1 MAKPSPLRRWTRRLI
16 WLLVLAAIVV
26 FVASAM
32 QPKPVPVDLAT
43 VTHGPLV
50 VTVDEDGRT
59 RVRDRY
65 KIAAPLAGNVGRIEL
80 RPGDLV
86 EVGVVLARI
95 EPTPPPLLDD
105 RSRAETEA
113 RVRSAEAA
121 ERQAQAALTR
131 ASGARSFADGEARR
145 LEQLGDDATAQEL
158 ARARFERQG
167 SAQDETSAKFAAQ
180 VARYQAEVAR
190 VALASIRGNKDSH
203 GQPLEVTAPIAG
215 RVLQILHESEG
226 YVTAGTGLL
235 EIADPSAME
244 IVVDVL
250 TADAVRIEPGAA
262 ATLRAWGGE
271 GELRARV
278 RRIDPAAFTR
288 VSALGVEE
296 QRVNVVLDL
305 VDPHASWQR
314 LGDGFRVDV
323 SIEVWREE
331 NAVQV
336 PLSALVRREAGW
348 STFIHDGDSVHLRP
362 IEVGQQSGLMVQV
375 RGGLEPGERVVIYPS
390 DKVVDGALVADAAG

>member
-1 MAKPSPLRRWTRRLI
+1 MPKQSPLQRWTRRLV
-16 WLLVLAAIVV
+16 WLLVLAGLAALVV
-26 FVASAM
+26 RAL

-43 VTHGPLV
+43 VTRGPLV

-65 KIAAPLAGNVGRIEL
+65 KIAAPLAGNVARIEL

-86 EVGVVLARI
+86 QEGAVLARI
-95 EPTPPPLLDD
+95 EPTPPPLLDE
-105 RSRAETEA
+105 RSRAEAEA

-131 ASGARSFADGEARR
+131 ASGARSFTEGEAKR
-145 LEQLGDDATAQEL
+145 LEQLGDGATAQEL
-158 ARARFERQG
+158 ARARFDRQG
-167 SAQDETSAKFAAQ
+167 AAQEETSAKFAAQ
-180 VARYQAEVAR
+180 VARYQAQVAR
-190 VALASIRGNKDSH
+190 VALASIQGKERRGE
-203 GQPLEVTAPIAG
+203 QLEVTAPIGG

-226 YVTAGTGLL
+226 FVSAGTGLL
-235 EIADPSAME
+235 ELADPSAME
-244 IVVDVL
+244 VVVDVL
-250 TADAVRIEPGAA
+250 TADAVRIEPGAS

-305 VDPHASWQR
+305 VDPHDQWQR

-323 SIEVWREE
+323 SIEVWRED

-348 STFIHDGDSVHLRP
+348 STFIHDGESVRLRP
-362 IEVGQQSGLMVQV
+362 IEVGAQSGLMVHV

-390 DKVVDGALVADAAG
+390 DKVVDGALVADAAS